1 MMKAF
6 VTEGCSYRKL
16 FTFEVIWK
24 VWSYRHWSQVILSLR
39 LVVARAVESRT
50 VKKSMVKVSLRA
62 SLILEVY

>member
-1 MMKAF
+1 
-6 VTEGCSYRKL
+6 
-16 FTFEVIWK
+16 
-24 VWSYRHWSQVILSLR
+24 LSLR